1 MAKAAVK
8 SWILKSEPDTFGI
21 DHLIAL
27 KDKTTLWDGVRNFT
41 ARNNL
46 LAMNIGDRGYFYHSS
61 CAVPAIVGEM
71 KVIAKAAPDESAFD
85 PKSPYFDPKSKREK
99 PQWYS
104 PRFKFVKKYPIE
116 LTREMLA
123 AAGLQD
129 SLLFKSFRLSVIPLT
144 AAEVKIIE
152 KLLATRKRIE

>member
-1 MAKAAVK
+1 MK

-21 DHLIAL
+21 DHLMAL
-27 KDKTTLWDGVRNFT
+27 KDQTTLWDGVRNFT

-46 LAMNIGDRGYFYHSS
+46 VAMEIGDRGYFYHSS
-61 CAVPAIVGEM
+61 CAMPAIVGEM
-71 KVIAKAAPDESAFD
+71 KVIAKAVPDETAFD
-85 PKSPYFDPKSKREK
+85 KKSPYFDPKSKREK

-104 PRFKFVKKYPIE
+104 PRFKFVKKYTME
-116 LTREMLA
+116 LNREILS

-144 AAEVKIIE
+144 EAEVKIIE
-152 KLLATRKRIE
+152 ALLKKK

>member
-1 MAKAAVK
+1 MAARAPR

-46 LAMNIGDRGYFYHSS
+46 VAMEIGDRGYFYHSS

-71 KVIAKAAPDESAFD
+71 KVVAKAVPDESAFD
-85 PKSPYFDPKSKREK
+85 KKSPYFDAKSKRDK
-99 PQWYS
+99 PQWFS
-104 PRFKFVKKYPIE
+104 PKFKFIKKYPVE
-116 LTREMLA
+116 LTREILA
-123 AAGLQD
+123 AAGLKD

-144 AAEVKIIE
+144 EAEVKIID
-152 KLLATRKRIE
+152 KLISGGKKS